1 MLSVDLARQLHGAGL
16 IWSPLAGDRFV
27 VDRPGLSHD
36 VFYLA
41 DMTVEVHE
49 FVGGSVIGFNGVAE
63 WALDSVALDDTV
75 WLPREDQLRAVLG
88 HDFVGLGK
96 TGTNHQAADDGSGEE
111 GPEPRGIESDA
122 YAVVA
127 LVEGKP
133 TTFTHQDAEEAY
145 GLACLAVLGTRH

>member
-1 MLSVDLARQLHGAGL
+1 MLSVDLARRLHAAGL

-27 VDRPGLSHD
+27 VDRDALTHD

-49 FVGGSVIGFNGVAE
+49 FVGGSVIGFNGVSE

-96 TGTNHQAADDGSGEE
+96 QGE
-111 GPEPRGIESDA
+111 G

-127 LVEGKP
+127 LVEGRP
-133 TTFTHQDAEEAY
+133 STFEHQDAEEAY
-145 GLACLAVLGTRH
+145 GLATLEVLAHRH

>member
-1 MLSVDLARQLHGAGL
+1 MLSVDLARRLHAAGL

-27 VDRPGLSHD
+27 VDRDALTHD

-49 FVGGSVIGFNGVAE
+49 FVGGSVIGFNGVSE

-96 TGTNHQAADDGSGEE
+96 QGE
-111 GPEPRGIESDA
+111 G

-127 LVEGKP
+127 LVEGRP
-133 TTFTHQDAEEAY
+133 STFAHQDAEEAY
-145 GLACLAVLGTRH
+145 GLATLEVLAHRH

>member
-1 MLSVDLARQLHGAGL
+1 MLSVDLARQLHEAGL

-27 VDRPGLSHD
+27 VDRAGMAHD

-96 TGTNHQAADDGSGEE
+96 QGATGEGDDGEV
-111 GPEPRGIESDA
+111 

-127 LVEGKP
+127 LMEGKP
-133 TTFTHQDAEEAY
+133 RTFTHRDAEQAY
-145 GLACLAVLGTRH
+145 GLACLAVLGARH

>member
-1 MLSVDLARQLHGAGL
+1 MLSTDLARRLLAAGL
-16 IWSPLAGDRFV
+16 NWSPMPGDRFV
-27 VDRPGLSHD
+27 VDRPGLAEE

-63 WALDSVALDDTV
+63 WALDSVALEETV

-88 HDFVGLGK
+88 HDFVGLGR
-96 TGTNHQAADDGSGEE
+96 TEE
-111 GPEPRGIESDA
+111 G

-127 LVEGKP
+127 LVGGTP
-133 TTFTHQDAEEAY
+133 TTLVHRDAEEAY
-145 GLACLAVLGTRH
+145 GLAVLEVLRSRI

>member
-1 MLSVDLARQLHGAGL
+1 MLSVDLARRLHRAGL

-27 VDRPGLSHD
+27 VDREALDAD

-63 WALDSVALDDTV
+63 WALDSVDLDETT

-88 HDFVGLGK
+88 HDP
-96 TGTNHQAADDGSGEE
+96 TDDDTE
-111 GPEPRGIESDA
+111 

-127 LVEGKP
+127 LVEGSP
-133 TTFTHQDAEEAY
+133 RTYTHRDAEEAY
-145 GLACLAVLGTRH
+145 GLATLAVLETRH

>member
-1 MLSVDLARQLHGAGL
+1 MLSIDLARRLLDGGL
-16 IWSPLAGDRFV
+16 VWSPLAGDRFV
-27 VDRPGLSHD
+27 IDRPGVEHD

-63 WALDSVALDDTV
+63 WALDSVALEETL

-88 HDFVGLGK
+88 HDFAGLGV
-96 TGTNHQAADDGSGEE
+96 QEE
-111 GPEPRGIESDA
+111 G

-127 LVEGKP
+127 LVDGAP
-133 TTFTHQDAEEAY
+133 LTFTHRDAEEAY
-145 GLACLAVLGTRH
+145 GLAALAALRSRA

>member
-1 MLSVDLARQLHGAGL
+1 MLSVDLSRRLHGAGL

-27 VDRPGLSHD
+27 VDRPGMSHD

-96 TGTNHQAADDGSGEE
+96 RGREPDDV
-111 GPEPRGIESDA
+111 

-127 LVEGKP
+127 LVEGSP
-133 TTFTHQDAEEAY
+133 QTFTHQDAEEAY
-145 GLACLAVLGTRH
+145 GLATLAVLEQRH